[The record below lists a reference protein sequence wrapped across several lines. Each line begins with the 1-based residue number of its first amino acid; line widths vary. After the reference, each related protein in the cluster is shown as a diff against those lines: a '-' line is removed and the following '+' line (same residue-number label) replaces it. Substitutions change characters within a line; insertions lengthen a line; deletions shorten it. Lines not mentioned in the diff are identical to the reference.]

1 MAVDSV
7 RFFFSLFLISSLFIF
22 LLLKLW
28 RSLNRILTETK
39 VASRRKKKFNHIFP
53 VCVCLKWSSS
63 DIDKWIEK
71 YGYHTV
77 FCLFKIYYFCSEL
90 ECHSKWIDISWYSS
104 CLVVSRVCT
113 YRYTGSYRHQM
124 NYDWYRKKIK
134 KTGWNC
140 V

>member
-7 RFFFSLFLISSLFIF
+7 RFFFFIF
-22 LLLKLW
+22 DFIIIHFFVIKNLKIVKSNSH
-28 RSLNRILTETK
+28 RDQSSIT
-39 VASRRKKKFNHIFP
+39 SKKKFNHIFP
-53 VCVCLKWSSS
+53 VCVRLKWSSS